1 MREKGVP
8 ANRPET
14 PDDPFLVPWY
24 HWLWVAPLALL
35 LRLWLSTL
43 RFRGDNR
50 YLDDADGPSV
60 LLLWHDKLFIA
71 PLIAQRCFRRR
82 VSALISTSKDGA
94 WLVAFFRLMGIT
106 AVRGS
111 SNRRGAAALIALTR
125 AMRAGHHAGITPDGP
140 KGPALIFKPGAV
152 ALSRLTGRPFL
163 LLGIRYASCF
173 RFGSWDRFAMP
184 LPFSRVDLAV
194 VREAV
199 PAEGEAD
206 EAVAARLQARLRAVS
221 ADPA

>member
-1 MREKGVP
+1 MP

-14 PDDPFLVPWY
+14 PDAPFVVPWY

-43 RFRGDNR
+43 RFRSDLDR
-50 YLDDADGPSV
+50 FDDADGPSV

-71 PLIAQRCFRRR
+71 PLIGQRLFGRP

-125 AMRAGHHAGITPDGP
+125 AMRDGAHAGITPDGP
-140 KGPALIFKPGAV
+140 KGPALVFKPGAV
-152 ALSRLTGRPFL
+152 SLSRLSRRPFL
-163 LLGIRYASCF
+163 LLGIRYATC
-173 RFGSWDRFAMP
+173 RRLGSWDRFALP
-184 LPFSRVDLAV
+184 LPFSRVDLTLV
-194 VREAV
+194 HE
-199 PAEGEAD
+199 PMPTEGETD
-206 EAVAARLQARLRAVS
+206 EAVAERLQARLREVS
-221 ADPA
+221 GDIV

>member
-14 PDDPFLVPWY
+14 PDAPSVVPWY

-140 KGPALIFKPGAV
+140 KGPALVFKPGAI
-152 ALSRLTGRPFL
+152 ALSRLTGRAFL

-184 LPFSRVDLAV
+184 LPFSRVDLTV

-199 PAEGEAD
+199 PAEGESE
-206 EAVAARLQARLRAVS
+206 EAVAARLQESLRAIS